1 METAS
6 FGILI
11 INIPD
16 MILAVQKYIRHL
28 DDKSTFY
35 LFLCYLDTVGSSC
48 ALALWHL
55 DFVKKLLKCDIT

>member
-16 MILAVQKYIRHL
+16 MILAVQK
-28 DDKSTFY
+28 
-35 LFLCYLDTVGSSC
+35 
-48 ALALWHL
+48 
-55 DFVKKLLKCDIT
+55 